1 MNKEKEKK
9 SVNDVLKYLID
20 EGFAVKLPNGTFRMK
35 TKEELKNELILIENG
50 FEI

>member
-1 MNKEKEKK
+1 MNKQEKEK
-9 SVNDVLKYLID
+9 SVKDVLKYLID

-35 TKEELKNELILIENG
+35 TEEEIKREIILVENG